1 MVPLAHLE
9 ALLQQVLGV
18 RAALAA
24 VPPVHFQ

>member
-9 ALLQQVLGV
+9 ALLRQVLSI